1 MKCLLSNLSICHK
14 LVEAQVNTGDNELMK
29 FLCIQNKVKRVY
41 RNQAELSLRH
51 HRDNKL
57 FDDGVVL
64 CMCNEPSSFNIFT
77 ITV

>member
-1 MKCLLSNLSICHK
+1 MHSKTK
-14 LVEAQVNTGDNELMK
+14 LK
-29 FLCIQNKVKRVY
+29 KVD